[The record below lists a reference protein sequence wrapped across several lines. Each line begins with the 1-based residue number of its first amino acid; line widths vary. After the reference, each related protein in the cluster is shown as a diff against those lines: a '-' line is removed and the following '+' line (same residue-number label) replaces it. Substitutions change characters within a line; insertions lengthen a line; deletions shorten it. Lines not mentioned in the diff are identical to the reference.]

1 MEEPDARSSAAAEK
15 VVRHA
20 LIDRLFHWTMATSVL
35 VLLGTAFLPILGV
48 EFGWVTIHWVTGVV
62 LTLAV
67 IFHIVRAVFW
77 RDLRSIR
84 IGTEDLKNGIE
95 LIRWSMGLGDSLPSL
110 PGKYSLAQ
118 KSIHH
123 AFTLVVLITIVTG
136 CLMLVKVD
144 TPWWERDP
152 YWLAEGTWG
161 VTYVLHDFAA
171 LLLISMI
178 MAHVYFALRPEKLHF
193 TRSMIVGWI
202 TRREYRENHDTNRWR
217 VDPE

>member
-1 MEEPDARSSAAAEK
+1 VEEPDARSSAAAAK
-15 VVRHA
+15 VLRHA
-20 LIDRLFHWTMATSVL
+20 LIDRLFHWTMAVSVL

-48 EFGWVTIHWVTGVV
+48 QFGWVTIHWVAGVV

-67 IFHIVRAVFW
+67 IFHTVRAVFW
-77 RDLRSIR
+77 RDLRSMW
-84 IGTEDLKNGIE
+84 IGSEDLKNGIE
-95 LIRWSMGLGDSLPSL
+95 LVRWSSRLGDSPPSL

-118 KSIHH
+118 KAIHH
-123 AFTLVVLITIVTG
+123 AFTLVVLVTIVTG
-136 CLMLVKVD
+136 CLMLVKID

-161 VTYVLHDFAA
+161 VTYVLHDLAA
-171 LLLISMI
+171 LSLISMI

-202 TRREYRENHDTNRWR
+202 TRREYQEYHDTNRWR